1 VTPDTGTIFASLHE
15 ERTSA
20 FLYRTL
26 ESVENPFRAALF
38 AKLRGASERQAS
50 LWEER
55 LRALGAAAPEF
66 QPPVRARIVARLV
79 RLLGPRAMLP
89 VLAAMKVRGLSI
101 YRSSPV
107 LSGSVHADAAFAAA
121 TAPAAETWHR
131 AQQGGGALRAAVFGV
146 NDGLV
151 SNASLIVG
159 VAAAGADPHGVV
171 IAGFSGL
178 LAGSLSMATGEYVSV
193 KTQRE
198 LLEHQIALEQHE
210 LDTMPEEEITELAA
224 IYEAKGLSADAA
236 HSVAARLIADPKQ
249 GLDTLAREELGL
261 NPSELVSPV
270 SAALASFASFAAG
283 AVIPLVPFLLPTPQ
297 PGLWGSIIAMEAG
310 LLIVGGLMSLFTG
323 RGVLWSAFRMALLGS
338 AAAAATFVIGR
349 LLGVAVA
356 G

>member
-1 VTPDTGTIFASLHE
+1 
-15 ERTSA
+15 
-20 FLYRTL
+20 
-26 ESVENPFRAALF
+26 
-38 AKLRGASERQAS
+38 
-50 LWEER
+50 
-55 LRALGAAAPEF
+55 
-66 QPPVRARIVARLV
+66 
-79 RLLGPRAMLP
+79 
-89 VLAAMKVRGLSI
+89 
-101 YRSSPV
+101 
-107 LSGSVHADAAFAAA
+107 
-121 TAPAAETWHR
+121 
-131 AQQGGGALRAAVFGV
+131 VFGV